1 MNTLNGILK
10 DIWKSLDTGFDTL
23 WSVISPIVPDI
34 VLALIVL
41 AVGLTVA
48 KIVSDK
54 IGDILKWA
62 KIGNFLDVAILV
74 PLSKHTGIKI
84 GAAGLVSEAVRWFL
98 IAVALIAALD
108 LANMTK
114 VINFFNQVLAYLPN
128 ILTAV
133 LIVIVGSIL
142 ADFVAKVVKLITKK
156 DNLTATSKVAVN
168 ILAFISA
175 LGQLVTPL
183 VASFS
188 AFISQLSLTSLQADI
203 LFIGVL
209 LFVLLASKATV
220 TKAVESLYKTQ
231 N

>member
-10 DIWKSLDTGFDTL
+10 DALKSLDTGFDTL
-23 WSVISPIVPDI
+23 WSVVSPIVPDI

-41 AVGLTVA
+41 AGGLAVA

-74 PLSKHTGIKI
+74 PLSKHTGIKV
-84 GAAGLVSEAVRWFL
+84 GAASLISEAIRWFL
-98 IAVALIAALD
+98 VAVVLIAALD
-108 LANMTK
+108 LANMTR

-142 ADFVAKVVKLITKK
+142 ANFVAKVVNLITKR

-188 AFISQLSLTSLQADI
+188 TFIGQLSLTSLQADI

-209 LFVLLASKATV
+209 LFVLLASKSTV